1 MSHNIYF
8 EQSAV
13 PVNAK
18 VLGIWVRVPRILF
31 ASDEGIYDDLT
42 LSEMK
47 VVFVELTTEEWNRVY
62 GDQKAID
69 ALGQS
74 LGPEIAAA
82 LGGYVQGWQPAP
94 ESDAARNVSTP
105 HGT

>member
-1 MSHNIYF
+1 MNHNLYL

-13 PVNAK
+13 PVDAK
-18 VLGIWVRVPRILF
+18 VLGIWVRVPRFLF

-82 LGGYVQGWQPAP
+82 LGGYVKGWQPAP
-94 ESDAARNVSTP
+94 ESDSARNASNP